1 MIRFMTMAVSGLV
14 GIAAALIPA
23 ESALAGYE
31 DAWAFVCEWECGE
44 ADFEPEYGGYTVHG
58 FASGFFDE
66 LPDTEE
72 EAALWAYYD
81 YWQPAGCEDMSTIFA
96 QTVCLD
102 TAFLH
107 GLSAW
112 DYFSELYA
120 DYPEAERACEI
131 IDERSYW
138 RDPDAP
144 YHEGWFNRDAELAA
158 LNDCWG

>member
-1 MIRFMTMAVSGLV
+1 MNGFIATALSGLV
-14 GIAAALIPA
+14 GVSVVLSAG
-23 ESALAGYE
+23 SALAYYE
-31 DAWAFVCEWECGE
+31 DAWAFVCDWECGE
-44 ADFEPEYGGYTVHG
+44 ADFEPEYGGYTVNG
-58 FASGFFDE
+58 YASSYFDE
-66 LPDTEE
+66 LPASEA
-72 EAALWAYYD
+72 EAADWAYHD
-81 YWQPAGCEDMSTIFA
+81 FWQPAGCEDLSTTFS

-112 DYFSELYA
+112 DYFLSLYSE
-120 DYPEAERACEI
+120 YPDDEMACEV

-144 YHEGWFNRDAELAA
+144 YTAGWFNRDADLAA